1 MTEKTENFPLISPD
15 DWQPLQDRTDLLE
28 KIERPS
34 LTFFQDGWRRL
45 RKNKVAICSMGYI
58 MVITL
63 SALGIPL
70 FWNFT
75 YEQQNLSLAGIPP
88 VIKAYSLGGTFLYVT
103 PQYAGVELS
112 ARGDLLRLLEPVRRD
127 RENKKNYYELDGKPL
142 VIDYGIYGLAAQEY
156 RDLERRIAP
165 GEEFSS
171 RELSYV
177 TGYYGEKSPE
187 TLSLREAKNILE
199 NKIPRVSLTLDGR
212 ELNRRKTIRQRT
224 YLFGTDNLGRDLFIR
239 IIHGARISLLVGLIA
254 AVINFVVGAFYGGI
268 AGYAGGRV
276 DNVMMRIVDV
286 IDSIPITLYVIL
298 IMVIIG
304 PGLLS
309 IVLALG
315 FTFWV
320 RMARIVRGQVLTLK
334 HLDFVKAALISG
346 AGPGRIMVKH
356 LIPNMMGPIM
366 VTLSMQIP
374 GAIFS
379 EAFLSFVGLGI
390 PPPQAS
396 WGTLCNDA
404 LTGLYVYPYQ
414 MFLPALAISL
424 TILAFNLL
432 SDGLR
437 DAFDPKQRR

>member
-1 MTEKTENFPLISPD
+1 MTERTAHDPFISPE
-15 DWQPLQDRTDLLE
+15 DWQPLPDRADRGE
-28 KIERPS
+28 KIERPH

-45 RKNKVAICSMGYI
+45 RRNKAAVCSMGFI
-58 MVITL
+58 MIMSL
-63 SALGIPL
+63 SALAIPF

-88 VIKAYSLGGTFLYVT
+88 VMPVYSLGDTFLYVT

-112 ARGDLLRLLEPVRRD
+112 ARGDLLRLPEPVRRD
-127 RENKKNYYELDGKPL
+127 RENKKNYYERDGKSL
-142 VIDYGIYGLAAQEY
+142 VIDYGIYAAAAQEY
-156 RDLERRIAP
+156 RDMEQRVAP
-165 GEEFSS
+165 EEEFPA

-177 TGYYGEKSPE
+177 TRYYGEKCPE
-187 TLSLREAKNILE
+187 TLSLREAKTILE
-199 NKIPRVSLTLDGR
+199 HKISRISLTLDGR
-212 ELNRRKTIRQRT
+212 ELKRRNIIRQRT

-268 AGYAGGRV
+268 AGYVGGRV

-334 HLDFVKAALISG
+334 HQDFVKAALISG

-390 PPPQAS
+390 PPPRAS

-404 LTGLYVYPYQ
+404 LSGLYVYPYQ